1 MAQRL
6 VRALCPHCATPHRLG
21 PGQFDRLLAEYID
34 RSSLTPA
41 EGQRRLLAA
50 AGIESPEQVLVHTA
64 TGCEKCSGK
73 GYKGRMGIYEI
84 FENNPAIRELI
95 QRHAR
100 PSELFE
106 AAIASGMRSLRHDA
120 LEKLVQGKIDVRQAR
135 VAYI

>member
-1 MAQRL
+1 
-6 VRALCPHCATPHRLG
+6 
-21 PGQFDRLLAEYID
+21 
-34 RSSLTPA
+34 
-41 EGQRRLLAA
+41 
-50 AGIESPEQVLVHTA
+50 VHTA